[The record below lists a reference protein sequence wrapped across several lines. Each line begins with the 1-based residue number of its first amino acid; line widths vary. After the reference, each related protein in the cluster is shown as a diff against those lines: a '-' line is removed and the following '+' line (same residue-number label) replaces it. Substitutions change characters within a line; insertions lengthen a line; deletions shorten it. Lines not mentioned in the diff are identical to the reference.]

1 LYDFL
6 CICTDI
12 LDTFCRFVYDVCIDV
27 CSYVHLVESAMQLS
41 LQEAM
46 QILGKTR
53 RQVLYMIEQGRLPAR
68 KVGSH
73 WVIERADMQVDEAV
87 QQRTTQKQAR
97 FKAVIEDALTP
108 GQERR
113 YTVRDLK
120 AVQVATPIYRE
131 MAARGAGW
139 SKATA
144 HMRACLDQLAVGC
157 HRYDRQEKTL
167 AYRAARD
174 AASLAAMELLLHTD
188 ARTEDGLLDAI
199 EQDLM
204 PAVAGLLRRSERR
217 GRAASEP

>member
-1 LYDFL
+1 
-6 CICTDI
+6 
-12 LDTFCRFVYDVCIDV
+12 VYDVCIDV
-27 CSYVHLVESAMQLS
+27 CSFVHPVESAMQLS

-68 KVGSH
+68 KVGSR
-73 WVIERADMQVDEAV
+73 WVIERADVQVDEAV
-87 QQRTTQKQAR
+87 HQRTTQKQAR

-113 YTVRDLK
+113 YTLRDLK

-131 MAARGAGW
+131 MAARGDGW
-139 SKATA
+139 SKAAA

-157 HRYDRQEKTL
+157 HRYDRHEKTL

-174 AASLAAMELLLHTD
+174 AASLAAMELLLHTEAKPD
-188 ARTEDGLLDAI
+188 DGLLDAI
-199 EQDLM
+199 EQELM

>member
-1 LYDFL
+1 M
-6 CICTDI
+6 DI
-12 LDTFCRFVYDVCIDV
+12 LYIFCLFVYDVCMDV
-27 CSYVHLVESAMQLS
+27 CAFVYGVEGAMQLS

-46 QILGKTR
+46 QIIGKTR

-68 KVGSH
+68 KVGGR
-73 WVIERADMQVDEAV
+73 WVIERADVQVDEDV
-87 QQRTTQKQAR
+87 HQRTTQKQAR

-113 YTVRDLK
+113 YTLRDLK

-131 MAARGAGW
+131 MAARGEGW
-139 SKATA
+139 SKAA
-144 HMRACLDQLAVGC
+144 AYMRTCLDQLAVWC

-188 ARTEDGLLDAI
+188 ANLEDGLLDAI
-199 EQDLM
+199 EQELM
-204 PAVAGLLRRSERR
+204 LAVAGLLRRSERR
-217 GRAASEP
+217 GRAASAP